1 MFDKYYQILELQNNA
16 SLDDIKKAYR
26 KLAIKYHPDKNPDNK
41 EQTEEKFKEI
51 SQAYEILTNKD
62 KYAQDPR
69 FRQNNIPQINP
80 HDLFQQIFSQMNMQ
94 QNMPF
99 GHPIFMNMS
108 QGINVVQMPPNAV
121 MRSTSTRIEDGKKI
135 VTITERIN
143 GQTRVQTITSDA
155 NSPNLVNIM
164 QKININ

>member
-1 MFDKYYQILELQNNA
+1 MFDKYYQILEVQNNA

-41 EQTEEKFKEI
+41 EQAEEKFKEI

-99 GHPIFMNMS
+99 GHPIFTNMS

-135 VTITERIN
+135 ARVN
-143 GQTRVQTITSDA
+143 GC
-155 NSPNLVNIM
+155 
-164 QKININ
+164 